1 MLKRLLTPIIKSSLE
16 TTPAVAILGPRQIG
30 KTTLAFELAQTH
42 DSVYLDLESPD
53 DLAKLNE
60 STAYLEAQ
68 AGKLVVLDQIQRKPE
83 LFKILRG
90 VIDKGRRQGNGNGQF
105 LILGSASLEL
115 LQQSAESLAGRIAYH
130 ELAGLTPLETLAKN
144 IGQLN
149 SLWLH
154 GGFPESYLAKSDAA
168 SVTWRDNFIRTYLE
182 RDIPQLGPRIPATT
196 LRRLWTMLAHL
207 QATMINVS
215 QLANNLDVSHMT
227 VKRYIDLLVDLL
239 MVRRLQPWYANQGKR
254 LVKTPKIYLRDSG
267 LLHKLL
273 NIDSFDEL
281 LKHPVIGASWEGF
294 VIENLLN
301 VMPQGS
307 EAYFYRTSAGAEV
320 DLVLQL
326 PKQVLWAIEIK
337 RTTAPKVE
345 RGFHEACA
353 DILPTRR
360 FLVYNGE
367 EQYPLAN
374 DVEAI
379 SLPKLQ
385 ELLLDQSPAGRAEQ
399 SYIKS

>member
-1 MLKRLLTPIIKSSLE
+1 MLKRLLTPTIKSSLE
-16 TTPAVAILGPRQIG
+16 TTPAVAILGSRQIG
-30 KTTLAFELAQTH
+30 KTTLAFELAQTR

-53 DLAKLNE
+53 DLAKLDE
-60 STAYLEAQ
+60 PTAYLEAQ
-68 AGKLVVLDQIQRKPE
+68 AGKLVVLDEIQRKPE

-130 ELAGLTPLETLAKN
+130 ELAGLTPLETSAKN
-144 IGQLN
+144 ITQLD
-149 SLWLH
+149 SLWLR
-154 GGFPESYLAKSDAA
+154 GGFPESYLAASDEM

-207 QATMINVS
+207 QATTINVS
-215 QLANNLDVSHMT
+215 KLANNLDVSHMT
-227 VKRYIDLLVDLL
+227 AKRYIDLLADLL
-239 MVRRLQPWYANQGKR
+239 LIRRLQPWYQNQGKR
-254 LVKTPKIYLRDSG
+254 LVKSSKIYLRDSG

-273 NIDSFDEL
+273 NIDTFDEL
-281 LKHPVIGASWEGF
+281 LEHPIVGSSWEGL

-301 VMPQGS
+301 VLPQSS
-307 EAYFYRTSAGAEV
+307 EAYFYRTNAGAEI
-320 DLVLQL
+320 DLILQL
-326 PKQVLWAIEIK
+326 PKQECWAIEVK

-345 RGFHEACA
+345 RGFHEACT
-353 DILPTRR
+353 DINPTRK

-374 DVEAI
+374 DIEAI

-385 ELLLDQSPAGRAEQ
+385 ELLLEQ
-399 SYIKS
+399 SSAGSTELNYIKS